1 MATQAFDDNGSRWL
15 QILHSKNCLLLTF
28 TPGMPVTKGRPLGDV
43 RDRLILIF
51 ATIGKLV
58 FFGTRPTE
66 GGTQPTP
73 TATGEQTDSRRPMLT
88 PATMIHRYCLVK
100 TWRTLELRFQELNAI
115 A

>member
-66 GGTQPTP
+66 GGNPAHAYGDRRANRLKATDAHTSYDDTP
-73 TATGEQTDSRRPMLT
+73 LLPR
-88 PATMIHRYCLVK
+88 K
-100 TWRTLELRFQELNAI
+100 NLEDA
-115 A
+115 

>member
-1 MATQAFDDNGSRWL
+1 MCTVMATQAFDDNGSRWL

-66 GGTQPTP
+66 GGGVQ
-73 TATGEQTDSRRPMLT
+73 
-88 PATMIHRYCLVK
+88 
-100 TWRTLELRFQELNAI
+100 
-115 A
+115 